1 MAEEL
6 CPNCGSLMEIVKME
20 GEDVLRCTSCGYERP
35 LIAVESWDPMEGKLV
50 KWTIVLGVILTILL
64 AAVVHVTILSQ
75 YS

>member
-6 CPNCGSLMEIVKME
+6 CPNCGSLMEIVKK
-20 GEDVLRCTSCGYERP
+20 EDEDILRCTSCGYERP
-35 LIAVESWDPMEGKLV
+35 LIEYEPWDPMEGKLV

-64 AAVVHVTILSQ
+64 AAVVHMTILSQ